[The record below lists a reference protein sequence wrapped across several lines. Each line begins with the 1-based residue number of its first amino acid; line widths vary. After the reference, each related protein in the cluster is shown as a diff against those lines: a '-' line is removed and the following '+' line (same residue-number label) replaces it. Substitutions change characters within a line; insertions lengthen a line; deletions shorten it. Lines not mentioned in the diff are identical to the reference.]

1 MCKSKC
7 IDTDLN
13 CKSLCNKPL
22 IDIERHNFNLMKR
35 MTKVIKYDYTFIY
48 LYIYILIYLY

>member
-48 LYIYILIYLY
+48 LYILIYLY